1 MPRPTD
7 VNDHATAESRSNGGK
22 ARAAKIRERRRT
34 LEDRLSEKL
43 DQEVDAVVGVF
54 FDALEAEYA
63 VVDNDGNATM
73 FPAHGLRLRAA
84 RDVIHEAYGR
94 PAQKVE
100 LTGEDG
106 GPVELE
112 HRGVSV
118 HDVFA
123 VLKDAGVL
131 SAEGNGS

>member
-1 MPRPTD
+1 MGHEFTRE
-7 VNDHATAESRSNGGK
+7 ESQKG
-22 ARAAKIRERRRT
+22 AQRAAEVKRERRRAF
-34 LEDRLSEKL
+34 EERLSAKLDEKL
-43 DQEVDAVVGVF
+43 ERIMDVLDEALDAELLIVAGP
-54 FDALEAEYA
+54 
-63 VVDNDGNATM
+63 GNIVAS
-73 FPAHGLRLRAA
+73 PAHGTRLRAA
-84 RDVIHEAYGR
+84 FAFMHEVYGR
-94 PAQKVE
+94 PTQRLE

-123 VLKDAGVL
+123 VLRDAGVL